1 MKFNRILFL
10 FLIPVYLIS
19 CKTQQKAPYYLDNL
33 TDSSGIEEV
42 NVPDLKIQKND
53 LLSIQVY
60 SLSTMPDVDQLYNL
74 PASGGKEGSG
84 FLVDSYGNIEYP
96 RLGTFHAEGLTKHE
110 LAAQIKKRLT
120 EPVELLK
127 EPTVIIRFM
136 NFKITIL
143 GQVGKEGVIDVPGE
157 RITILQA
164 VGLAGGI
171 TDNGK
176 KTDLKVVREVDGK
189 RETGTINLS
198 DKSIFKSPYYNL
210 VQNDLII
217 VGTTGQL
224 QKEAEQVRVTQKISF
239 GLTLVTVAATLANI
253 FIRRN

>member
-19 CKTQQKAPYYLDNL
+19 CKPQQKMPYYLDNL
-33 TDSSGIEEV
+33 TDSSGKGEV
-42 NVPDLKIQKND
+42 KVPDLKIQQND

-60 SLSTMPDVDQLYNL
+60 SLSTVQDVDQLYNL
-74 PASGGKEGSG
+74 PASGDKQSSG
-84 FLVDSYGNIEYP
+84 FLVDGSGNIEYP
-96 RLGTFHAEGLTKHE
+96 RLGTIHAEGLTKHE
-110 LAAQIKKRLT
+110 LAAEIKKRLT

-127 EPTVIIRFM
+127 DPTVIIRYL

-143 GQVGKEGVIDVPGE
+143 GAVGKEGVIDVPGE
-157 RITILQA
+157 RLTILQA

-171 TDNGK
+171 TDYGK
-176 KTDLKVVREVDGK
+176 KTDLKIIREVDGK

-198 DKSIFKSPYYNL
+198 DKNIFNSPFYNL

-217 VGTTGQL
+217 VGDTGKK
-224 QKEAEQVRVTQKISF
+224 QKEEEQARVTQRISF
-239 GLTLVTVAATLANI
+239 ALTLVTVAATLANI
-253 FIRRN
+253 FIRN